1 MENDTIILQQPNPHQ
16 SRIRSLTRFAN
27 KKIVIPA
34 IAIGLVLVALFY
46 FKGTFVAATV
56 NGSPISRLSVVSQ
69 LEKEGGK
76 NVLDSLI
83 TEKLIESEV
92 KKRGIVITDDE
103 VDQEI
108 KNIEISIAGQG
119 GTLEAALQEQGMTM
133 ESLKKRIGTQKAVEK
148 LLEDKIQ
155 VTDEEVSAYI
165 TESKIT
171 LPEGSEIEARKQ
183 ISDQLRNQKLNQE
196 ASQWINEIR
205 TEAKIKYY
213 VEY

>member
-1 MENDTIILQQPNPHQ
+1 MENDTTILQQPNPHQ

-27 KKIVIPA
+27 KKTAILVVI
-34 IAIGLVLVALFY
+34 IGLTVAALFY

-83 TEKLIESEV
+83 TEKLIANEV

-103 VDQEI
+103 IDQEI
-108 KNIEISIAGQG
+108 KNIKDSIAGQG

-155 VTDEEVSAYI
+155 VTDEEVDAYI
-165 TESKIT
+165 KEGKIT
-171 LPEGSEIEARKQ
+171 LPEGSETEARKQ
-183 ISDQLRNQKLNQE
+183 IAGQLRNQKLNQE
-196 ASQWINEIR
+196 ASQWINGIR

>member
-1 MENDTIILQQPNPHQ
+1 MENDTTTLQQPNSNQ

-27 KKIVIPA
+27 KKTVVLAVI
-34 IAIGLVLVALFY
+34 IGLILVALFY

-92 KKRGIVITDDE
+92 KKRGIVTTDDE
-103 VDQEI
+103 INQEI
-108 KNIEISIAGQG
+108 KNIEASIVGQG
-119 GTLEAALQEQGMTM
+119 GTLEAALQEQGMTL
-133 ESLKKRIGTQKAVEK
+133 EGLKKRIGTQKAVEK
-148 LLEDKIQ
+148 ILEDKIQ
-155 VTDEEVSAYI
+155 VTDEEVNTYI
-165 TESKIT
+165 TDNKVT
-171 LPEGSEIEARKQ
+171 LPKGNESEAKKQ
-183 ISDQLRNQKLNQE
+183 ISVQLRNQKLNQE
-196 ASQWINEIR
+196 ASQWINGIR